1 MSQGK
6 CSGSSQKPLQ
16 DAARDAARWTRQ
28 GSCEETLTDSIPKAS
43 PSPLKA
49 GVEEALFGAAFVTGS
64 EVSPLLQ
71 HQLREC

>member
-1 MSQGK
+1 MLPGMLPDGHATAAVRRPSQ
-6 CSGSSQKPLQ
+6 
-16 DAARDAARWTRQ
+16 T
-28 GSCEETLTDSIPKAS
+28 SIPKAP